1 MTKVE
6 QANRQKEEQL
16 TFKQILDA
24 YRQDEAVRLM
34 LSGDKSLVQIAH
46 ALGYNEQSSF
56 TRAFKR
62 WTGKTPSTWLKAIS
76 E

>member
-1 MTKVE
+1 VE

-24 YRQDEAVRLM
+24 YRQDEAVRLTNT
-34 LSGDKSLVQIAH
+34 SGDKSLVQIAH

-56 TRAFKR
+56 ARAFKR
-62 WTGKTPSTWLKAIS
+62 WTGKTPSAWLKAIS